1 MSQIGVGLLGYKGIG
16 GAHSNTY
23 RQVPHFFDVD
33 PLCNGYASLLAAEG
47 WLTSLKEVLSQSSLA
62 AQRPTLYANDGSG
75 VIG

>member
-1 MSQIGVGLLGYKGIG
+1 MSQIGVGLLGYKDMG

-33 PLCNGYASLLAAEG
+33 PLCDGYASLLAAEG
-47 WLTSLKEVLSQSSLA
+47 WLTSLKEVLSQPPLA
-62 AQRPTLYANDGSG
+62 AERPTLYANDGSE